1 VNVLETVNQPRVNI
15 DPANVR
21 KGVGQLVVTL
31 LKLIH
36 DLLEKQATRRVDGGT
51 LTEAQVERLGMT
63 LMLQAEE
70 IKRLQNDFGLA
81 DEDLNL
87 DLGPIGKL
95 L

>member
-1 VNVLETVNQPRVNI
+1 MNVLETVNQPRVNI